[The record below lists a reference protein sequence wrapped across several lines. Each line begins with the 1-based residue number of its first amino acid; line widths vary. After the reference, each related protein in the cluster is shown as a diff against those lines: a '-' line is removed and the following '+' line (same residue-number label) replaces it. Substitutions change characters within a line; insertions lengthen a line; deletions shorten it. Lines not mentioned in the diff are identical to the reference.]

1 MTSLVPSGDDGRR
14 ATPPSVAA
22 VDLMLRDQP
31 TMLSIPRV
39 AELLS
44 TTAPTIRRM
53 VEQGTLPAVRLSRQW
68 RVARDDLRTYLLTP
82 STVEDT
88 DTD

>member
-1 MTSLVPSGDDGRR
+1 
-14 ATPPSVAA
+14 
-22 VDLMLRDQP
+22 
-31 TMLSIPRV
+31 MLSIPRV

-88 DTD
+88 DADGDSDTD